1 VTSRIHNVY
10 GVALVFAAALTGCDF
25 DENLTVA
32 DGADDA
38 IMVRSGSGSAC
49 PIWQCG
55 FNAAEVHGSQVRE
68 LNLDGLA
75 NGDGV
80 QLLEVVPGPAAAAG
94 GYNQLDVVG
103 DALVLR
109 NAAGAKAT
117 GDQLIGTQL
126 VLGRSGSK
134 LAFVTIAGRDAVDR
148 WADGAK
154 AAEAYALV
162 YTDQDG
168 IERNV
173 CTGDDFDARS
183 AVALVLG
190 GETYDLAAKTA
201 KPAARWFT
209 IGCAGSA
216 AAKLSLLGY
225 APQAG
230 ATTVAQRQA
239 TLKMITA
246 DYCGNGHSYTV
257 NGTPIAW
264 ENVSGSV
271 QSGAGDVEAVW
282 TAKGALC
289 LDKTRISDT
298 QVACSIPSCDA
309 FDLSDGEWISYVP
322 VTE

>member
-1 VTSRIHNVY
+1 VTSRIRNAY
-10 GVALVFAAALTGCDF
+10 GVALVVAGALTGCDF

-38 IMVRSGSGSAC
+38 IMLRSGGSAC

-55 FNAAEVHGSQVRE
+55 FNAAEVHGSAVHE
-68 LNLDGLA
+68 LNLDGQA

-80 QLLEVVPGPAAAAG
+80 ELIEVVPGPAAAAG

-109 NAAGAKAT
+109 NAAGARAT
-117 GDQLIGTQL
+117 GDALIGTQL
-126 VLGRSGSK
+126 VLGRGGSK

-148 WADGAK
+148 WADGAE

-190 GETYDLAAKTA
+190 GETYDLDAKTA

-230 ATTVAQRQA
+230 GSTVAQRQA

-257 NGTPIAW
+257 NGTPITW
-264 ENVSGSV
+264 ENVSGTV
-271 QSGAGDVEAVW
+271 QSSGAADVEAVW
-282 TAKGALC
+282 TDKGALC
-289 LDKTRISDT
+289 LDKTRISGA